1 MSNNKKK
8 EVVIGID
15 LGTTNCCVAYSDGS
29 SIRVFENSEGFRT
42 TPSVLAYQNG
52 KFVVGRSAKR
62 EIGINPDVVSS
73 IKRLMG
79 TRKTVNIGGRELSPE
94 QVSAEFIRN
103 QVEVASEK
111 LDEKIK
117 KLVITVPAYFDDVQR
132 QATKDAAK
140 IAGFEAIRIIS
151 EPTAAALAYG
161 LEKEAKQ
168 KNIVENVM
176 VYDLGGGTFDCSII
190 TIDIGEQDESGM
202 IQVKSTAGI
211 NDLGGDDYDF
221 KIFEFVSK
229 EIKRETRNI
238 IDENSKFS
246 NDEGIKKAYY
256 RILEA
261 SQEAKHTLSS
271 SLEAYI
277 NLPFLFEKESLQYTI
292 TRSQF
297 ENLTENLTKKTI
309 VRANDALKEAN
320 LKIDQIDKI
329 LLVGGSTR

>member
-176 VYDLGGGTFDCSII
+176 VYDLGGGTFD
-190 TIDIGEQDESGM
+190 
-202 IQVKSTAGI
+202 
-211 NDLGGDDYDF
+211 
-221 KIFEFVSK
+221 
-229 EIKRETRNI
+229 
-238 IDENSKFS
+238 
-246 NDEGIKKAYY
+246 
-256 RILEA
+256 
-261 SQEAKHTLSS
+261 
-271 SLEAYI
+271 
-277 NLPFLFEKESLQYTI
+277 
-292 TRSQF
+292 
-297 ENLTENLTKKTI
+297 
-309 VRANDALKEAN
+309 
-320 LKIDQIDKI
+320 
-329 LLVGGSTR
+329 